1 MRLKKNVQGMGY
13 GWTDKERKAMSER
26 FWYGATVLKVID
38 GDTIELMVD
47 LGFSVHHKIRVR
59 LYGVNTPE
67 SRTKDLKEKELGL
80 KAKQFTQDW
89 LTAHKW
95 VFVNTIPDKNDK
107 YGRVLARIFSSD
119 KIEEP
124 TTACLN
130 LDIIQ
135 SGLAREYYGVGDKTW
150 IEFK

>member
-1 MRLKKNVQGMGY
+1 
-13 GWTDKERKAMSER
+13 MSER

-38 GDTIELMVD
+38 GDTIDLMVD

-89 LTAHKW
+89 LTTHKW
-95 VFVNTIPDKNDK
+95 VFVNTIPNKNDK

-130 LDIIQ
+130 LDIIE
-135 SGLAREYYGVGDKTW
+135 SGLAREYYGVGNKTW